1 MSYNDPQIVETSW
14 SISGRLRGALNQED
28 QYPLVY
34 LARTARE
41 KDTAGNPSQ
50 AVRLAADGDADIADF
65 LNDVLARATVNV
77 SLEDV
82 VESLAS
88 FDDATLD
95 AYLKHGP
102 VPQGAFGGE
111 AVTPE
116 GVARLALAILDVQPG
131 DKVVDYGS
139 GQGNFL
145 EAAASQC
152 PESALSGV
160 EISHRS
166 LATAKIRS
174 KATGSQIS
182 YARDDMFRFYEDHIA
197 HNPVNKAFSNYPWGM
212 RTVMLGRSSAYIE
225 KVLKGQERY
234 SRPSSSD
241 WVFNRLLVDSLTSD
255 GTAVAVMS
263 NGACFNGS
271 DRPVRE
277 YFVKNGFIKAVIA
290 LPKGVFAPYSV
301 LRTSLVVLCPGGSKG
316 VRFVDASDLGAS
328 DRRSTSIDDE
338 AVEAILGRL
347 AEDSERSA
355 FKSLDEVATRDFDLS
370 ATRYLEKEID
380 IPNGVSLGSVAK
392 ITRGA
397 SVRAAELDAL
407 VCEEDTGIN
416 YLNLGNI
423 SDGGIDDELPNLSV
437 LDPKLEKYCIHDGDV
452 LVSKNGAPFK
462 VAVADVPEG
471 RKVLAN
477 GNLYVLSV
485 DREKIDPYYLAAFL
499 ASPTGKE
506 LLAREAVGTAIPNV
520 PIRALSSI
528 SVPLED
534 EQRQKAVANAYLAK
548 TDEIKVLKLRLARA
562 RQEITDLFYEE
573 A

>member
-1 MSYNDPQIVETSW
+1 M
-14 SISGRLRGALNQED
+14 LL
-28 QYPLVY
+28 
-34 LARTARE
+34 
-41 KDTAGNPSQ
+41 
-50 AVRLAADGDADIADF
+50 F
-65 LNDVLARATVNV
+65 TVNV

-95 AYLKHGP
+95 AYLKYGP
-102 VPQGAFGGE
+102 VPQGVFSGE
-111 AVTPE
+111 AMTPE
-116 GVARLALAILDVQPG
+116 GVARLALAILGVRPG

-145 EAAASQC
+145 ELAATQC
-152 PESALSGV
+152 PGSALVGV
-160 EISHRS
+160 EINRRN
-166 LATAKIRS
+166 LAMAKIRS
-174 KATGSQIS
+174 KATGSQII
-182 YARDDMFRFYEDHIA
+182 YACDDMFRFYEERIVHS
-197 HNPVNKAFSNYPWGM
+197 PVDKAFSNYPWGM
-212 RTVMLGRSSAYIE
+212 RTVMLGRSSAFIE
-225 KVLKGQERY
+225 KVLKGQEHY
-234 SRPSSSD
+234 GRPSSSD
-241 WVFNRLLVDSLTSD
+241 WVFNRLLVDSLKD
-255 GTAVAVMS
+255 GGTAVAVMS
-263 NGACFNGS
+263 NGACFNGG

-277 YFVKNGFIKAVIA
+277 YFVKNGFIKAIVA
-290 LPKGVFAPYSV
+290 LPKGVFAPYTSV
-301 LRTSLVVLCPGGSKG
+301 QTSLVVLCPGGSKG
-316 VRFVDASDLGAS
+316 VRFVDASDLGTS

-338 AVEAILGRL
+338 TIEAILGRL
-347 AEDSERSA
+347 AQDSERSD
-355 FKSLDEVATRDFDLS
+355 FKSLEEVAARDFDLS
-370 ATRYLEKEID
+370 AVRYLEKEIE
-380 IPNGVSLGSVAK
+380 IPNGVALGSVAK

-423 SDGGIDDELPNLSV
+423 SDGGIDGELPNLSA
-437 LDPKLEKYCIHDGDV
+437 LDPKLEKCCIHDGDV

-485 DREKIDPYYLAAFL
+485 DREKIDPHYLAAFL

-506 LLAREAVGTAIPNV
+506 LLAREAVGTAIPSV

-534 EQRQKAVANAYLAK
+534 ERRQKAVANAYLAK

>member
-1 MSYNDPQIVETSW
+1 MPYIDPQIAETAW
-14 SISGRLRGALNQED
+14 SISARLRGSLNQED

-41 KDTAGNPSQ
+41 KGVAGNP
-50 AVRLAADGDADIADF
+50 AEVVRIAAGGDADIAS
-65 LNDVLARATVNV
+65 LLEDVFARATVNV

-95 AYLKHGP
+95 AYLKYGP
-102 VPQGAFGGE
+102 VPQGVFSGE
-111 AVTPE
+111 AMTPE
-116 GVARLALAILDVQPG
+116 GVARLALAILGVRPG

-145 EAAASQC
+145 ELAAAQC
-152 PESALSGV
+152 PGSALVGV
-160 EISHRS
+160 EINRRN
-166 LATAKIRS
+166 LAMAKIRS
-174 KATGSQIS
+174 KATGSQII
-182 YARDDMFRFYEDHIA
+182 YACDDMFRFYEERIVHS
-197 HNPVNKAFSNYPWGM
+197 PVDKAFSNYPWGM
-212 RTVMLGRSSAYIE
+212 RTVMLGRSSAFIE
-225 KVLKGQERY
+225 KVLKGQEHY
-234 SRPSSSD
+234 GRPSSSD
-241 WVFNRLLVDSLTSD
+241 WVFNRLLVDSLKD
-255 GTAVAVMS
+255 GGTAVAVMS
-263 NGACFNGS
+263 NGACFNGG

-277 YFVKNGFIKAVIA
+277 YFVKNGFIKAIVA
-290 LPKGVFAPYSV
+290 LPKGVFAPYTSV
-301 LRTSLVVLCPGGSKG
+301 QTSLVVLCPGGSKG
-316 VRFVDASDLGAS
+316 VRFVDASDLGTS

-338 AVEAILGRL
+338 AIEAILGRL
-347 AEDSERSA
+347 AQDSERSD
-355 FKSLDEVATRDFDLS
+355 FKSLEEVAARDFDLS
-370 ATRYLEKEID
+370 AVRYLEKEIE
-380 IPNGVSLGSVAK
+380 IPNGVALGSVAK

-423 SDGGIDDELPNLSV
+423 SDGGIDGELPNLSA

-506 LLAREAVGTAIPNV
+506 LLAREAVGTAIPSV